1 MTISRAKKLITQS
14 NPDPDKVR
22 RMIECLKSESNYIQM
37 CMDKG
42 LRDIESGEKSI
53 NEISGLIN
61 ELENK
66 L

>member
-1 MTISRAKKLITQS
+1 MTISRARNLISQS

-22 RMIECLKSESNYIQM
+22 RMIECLKSESDYIQM
-37 CMDKG
+37 CIDKG

-53 NEISGLIN
+53 NEISGLVN
-61 ELENK
+61 ELEDK